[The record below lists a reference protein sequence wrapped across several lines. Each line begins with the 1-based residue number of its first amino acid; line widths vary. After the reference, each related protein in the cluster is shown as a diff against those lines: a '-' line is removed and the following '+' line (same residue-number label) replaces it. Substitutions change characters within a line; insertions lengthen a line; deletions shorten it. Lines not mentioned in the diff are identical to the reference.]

1 LLQKNCPVKIFPLRF
16 PIPNNNEET
25 TVNTSI
31 NQRWVA
37 LDLLRGLSVIG
48 MLLVVSPGDW
58 SARYPWLDHV
68 AWAGLSPADMVFP
81 SFLFC
86 VGLALPLSLERR
98 LRDAIPLSSLLL
110 QLWMRSFALIV
121 LGILLNAFPDF
132 DWVHVRLPGVLQ
144 RIGLCYGLV
153 GTFLLLSSSV
163 DTRGKLEF
171 DHFWLYVAIMI
182 IALGYWFLLTSWPAY
197 LDREIFS
204 VAHMWIWGLT
214 DGQITYDPE
223 GVLSTFPACI
233 NVLIGVLV
241 GQSFQRGQ
249 FSERMGYWLMLGI
262 ALIVAGLIWG
272 TCFPIIKK
280 IWTSS
285 FAFFSS
291 GVSLL
296 LLLAFYTLC
305 KWKPSQ
311 KVVYPA
317 QVFGS
322 NALLA
327 FVLSGLIGPL
337 MDKPWL
343 ADNESFRHWGQ
354 GLMLQVISHVQ
365 IASLVFS
372 FLVITAIFVILD
384 FCYRRRWFIRL

>member
-1 LLQKNCPVKIFPLRF
+1 M
-16 PIPNNNEET
+16 
-25 TVNTSI
+25 NTFIS
-31 NQRWVA
+31 QRWIA

-68 AWAGLSPADMVFP
+68 AWAGLSPADMIFP

-86 VGLALPLSLERR
+86 VGLALPLSLTRR
-98 LRDAIPLSSLLL
+98 LLDAIPPASLLL
-110 QLWMRSFALIV
+110 QIWMRSFALIF

-132 DWVHVRLPGVLQ
+132 DWAHVRLPGVLQ

-171 DHFWLYVAIMI
+171 DHFWLYVAIMV
-182 IALGYWFLLTSWPAY
+182 IALGYWFLLTFIAAPGYEAPAYDSVTSWPAY
-197 LDREIFS
+197 LDREMFS
-204 VAHMWIWGLT
+204 VNHMWIWGLT
-214 DGQITYDPE
+214 DGQVTYDPE
-223 GVLSTFPACI
+223 GILSTFPACI
-233 NVLIGVLV
+233 NVLVGVLV

-249 FSERMGYWLMLGI
+249 FSERMGYWLIIGI
-262 ALIVAGLIWG
+262 TLVIAGLIWG
-272 TCFPIIKK
+272 TSFPIIKK

-291 GVSLL
+291 GISLL
-296 LLLAFYTLC
+296 LLIGFHQLSNKKAL
-305 KWKPSQ
+305 Q
-311 KVVYPA
+311 KIIYPA
-317 QVFGS
+317 NVFGT

-327 FVLSGLIGPL
+327 FSLSGLIGPL
-337 MDKPWL
+337 MEKPWL
-343 ADNESFRHWGQ
+343 ADNENFRHWGQ

-365 IASLVFS
+365 IASLMFS
-372 FLVITAIFVILD
+372 FLVITLIFVMLD